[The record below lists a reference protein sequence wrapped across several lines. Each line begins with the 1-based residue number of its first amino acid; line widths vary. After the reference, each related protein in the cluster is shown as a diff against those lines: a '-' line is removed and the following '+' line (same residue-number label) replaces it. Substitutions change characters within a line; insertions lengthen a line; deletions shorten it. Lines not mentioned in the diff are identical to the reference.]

1 MTKPH
6 WLFFILIGGL
16 AYLFESSLALQTPN
30 RPAIGPIS
38 ESRIQGLKD
47 EWRILHQDIPT
58 PEQLSALIQNEIDND
73 MLFEFGVSTG
83 LIEGDPVAKM
93 RLTRNMLFLGITD
106 NNSDEELIEKA
117 ISLDLHLNDEVI
129 KRRVVQ
135 LTEQLLLSRY
145 PPTLP
150 TPTDIA
156 KAFIQRYS
164 GVKTPSRYS
173 LYQVY
178 LDPARASDALR
189 LLERARSHVMDPEMV
204 LTTSSPSLL
213 PSKLLSVTLN
223 QIRSQLGDLF
233 VDELKNTDLPTEQW
247 LGPINSHYGVHLVWI
262 THINLGAEIK
272 LEDVR
277 PELEYDLRMEARTDA
292 LARGYAELRKNY
304 EIRLQ

>member
-30 RPAIGPIS
+30 RPVIGPIS

-47 EWRILHQDIPT
+47 EWRILHQDTPT
-58 PEQLSALIQNEIDND
+58 PEQLSALIQSELDHD
-73 MLFEFGVSTG
+73 MLFEFGVGAG
-83 LIEGDPVAKM
+83 LIEGDPVTRM

-117 ISLDLHLNDEVI
+117 ISLDLHLNDEII

-135 LTEQLLLSRY
+135 LAGQFLLRRN

-150 TPTDIA
+150 TDTQIN
-156 KAFIQRYS
+156 KAFVQRYS
-164 GVKTPSRYS
+164 GIRHPSRYS
-173 LYQVY
+173 FYQVY
-178 LDPARASDALR
+178 LSPDRAGDAPR
-189 LLERARSHVMDPEMV
+189 LLDRARSQGMDPKMI

-213 PSKLLSVTLN
+213 PSELMSVTLD

-233 VDELKNTDLPTEQW
+233 IDELKNTDLLEQQW
-247 LGPINSHYGVHLVWI
+247 LGPVNSQYGVHLVWV
-262 THINLGAEIK
+262 TDVNLGAEIQF
-272 LEDVR
+272 EDVR
-277 PELEYDLRMEARTDA
+277 SELEYDLRMEARADA